1 MGLDPVIP
9 NDNQREMKMERL
21 KTILKSTT
29 FVGSVFTYGAVV
41 IVAGRGLRC
50 DIAFP
55 LVAGLAAVFI
65 VGRTLRKLYRLAEAH
80 PDYLSTEH
88 IALWASHAAQVYGYL
103 KGLDPAIASVGM
115 VAVQSIYNWCMGAR
129 RKIVIAGK

>member
-1 MGLDPVIP
+1 MDSGVFN
-9 NDNQREMKMERL
+9 NDQGEIKMERL

-29 FVGSVFTYGAVV
+29 FIGSVFTYGAV
-41 IVAGRGLRC
+41 IIAAGRGLRG

-65 VGRTLRKLYRLAEAH
+65 AGRTLRKLYRLAETH

-115 VAVQSIYNWCMGAR
+115 VAVQSIYNWSMGAR
-129 RKIVIAGK
+129 RKIVIVGK